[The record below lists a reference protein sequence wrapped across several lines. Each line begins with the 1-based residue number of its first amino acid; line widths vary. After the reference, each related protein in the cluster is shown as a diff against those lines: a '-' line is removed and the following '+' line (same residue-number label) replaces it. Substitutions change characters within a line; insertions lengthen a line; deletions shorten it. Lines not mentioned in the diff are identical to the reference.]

1 MRSLAR
7 ARRSGRELRD
17 RLDPHRTLG
26 PEDLYDRL
34 NDYLWNRYEVEPK
47 PVDPKKL
54 DGGRGEVKPPNI
66 FYDRALDEDPAA
78 RLRVVAHEAAHLER
92 HDRIGRLEAEPDP
105 TKSGTYLNNERAPA
119 VARYS
124 PRSREEAEADAFAL
138 EFVCPSDEALRRWQ
152 ADEAATSASVARAL
166 GVKPDVARA
175 QLVEALYGI
184 VMGNPLDAEPPV
196 STFAP
201 DDHQEP
207 AVQHDPDGRRPALV
221 DAGPGCGKTAT
232 LVERVAWL
240 IERDVQEESVDPK
253 AAAGR
258 VLALTFS
265 NEAAIEL
272 EARVE
277 GRLDREVAERVTAAT
292 FHSFCRLLLCKHG
305 HHLDPPVHEL
315 APVIDEAAQEDLILS
330 AMADA
335 GCVEI
340 LDLKDLSATASE
352 ARRHIDYLKQR
363 LDGDGPDAE
372 PWTPGRLQ
380 EFLRSLEPAS
390 DPESQQRLEV
400 ALAFCR
406 LFEAYEAAKAK
417 AGVLD
422 FSDLV
427 ALTFQL
433 LRERPEVAEA
443 YQARFRHVLVDE
455 FQDVSR
461 TVNAL
466 LTHLCGSDNPPW
478 VVGDPNQAI
487 YRFLNAAPE
496 NVAEFEASFPDS
508 EVYRL
513 RNNYRSAPEIV
524 TVANQLV
531 ALLVDPEGEEVTVEE
546 RFVAS
551 GGVDALPG
559 GPAVRVAVAE
569 SDRAEQEGVAEQV
582 KAWVDA
588 GVSPHDIAV
597 LCRRNVDVRDVV
609 LALGRYGVE
618 ASATGILTPEGS
630 AGDLAAVVTL
640 HDGGRKARRASLA
653 RLAYALGRGRYD
665 EEEID
670 GVIADL
676 LDLIGSQYG
685 IELERAK
692 DPHPLLLEV
701 ASADAALANEA
712 FLGDAFDMM
721 AAFLFDATRYLRR
734 ILDSGDIDHDR
745 AQLADVVATL
755 RLTETMTALARAAAF
770 RFSTRSAQED
780 EEEIPTARRQDR
792 LEFGALLRRK
802 LTDATPTA
810 VTPHKREGA
819 VQVMTCHAAKGLEF
833 PCVCVVGQTLSGYD
847 GSYAWLPPGLQPAD
861 EQDREQADA
870 LFFVG
875 ATRAQ
880 RALVVSCAKA
890 ATAGGRM
897 RTPTPLLSRWM
908 ETFDPPADQWV
919 ERAAEGEEVSH
930 ETIEF
935 GPIWGHRRKSPL
947 PAYVLHSQ
955 ACPAETY
962 VARVAGLIFPDAE
975 PALYPV
981 FFDAV
986 REALRFTVVEA
997 HRLGRPLSPQEALR
1011 ILSRTWKTVEVR
1023 REEHRHLA
1031 LFEQVA
1037 RGYLMAFAREYAP
1050 AAQDFTAI
1058 DLGVIEEAAGPAFLD
1073 LKLVAAIELVDGR
1086 QVAIMLRTES
1096 YAAKLNAAGEI
1107 LWSKM
1112 TASRRLPF
1120 VLLWEHFPGL
1130 EALVFSGADGRL
1142 YRFKQ
1147 SQRASSLGNEVAKIT
1162 DRRAAL
1168 AAMRYEAV
1176 TNPWRCDRCGSRIV
1190 CPHWL
1195 RCVE

>member
-7 ARRSGRELRD
+7 ARRSGRKLRD

-34 NDYLWNRYEVEPK
+34 KDYLWDEYKVEPK
-47 PVDPKKL
+47 AVDPRKL
-54 DGGRGEVKPPNI
+54 DDGRGEVKPPSI

-138 EFVCPSDEALRRWQ
+138 EFVCPSNEALRLWR
-152 ADEAATSASVARAL
+152 ADEAATTATVARAL

-184 VMGNPLDAEPPV
+184 VMGNPLDAEPSL

-201 DDHQEP
+201 DDHQEL

-240 IERDVQEESVDPK
+240 IERDVEEGVNPK
-253 AAAGR
+253 DAAGR

-265 NEAAIEL
+265 NEAAGEL

-277 GRLDREVAERVTAAT
+277 GRLAREVAERVTAAT

-305 HHLDPPVHEL
+305 HHLVPPVHEL
-315 APVIDEAAQEDLILS
+315 APVIDEAAQEDLILG

-335 GCVEI
+335 GCVEL

-363 LDGDGPDAE
+363 LDGDGPDAA
-372 PWTPGRLQ
+372 PWAPDRLQ
-380 EFLRSLEPAS
+380 ERVRSLEPAP
-390 DPESQQRLEV
+390 DLEGQQQFEV

-406 LFEAYEAAKAK
+406 LFEAYETAKAE

-427 ALTFQL
+427 ALTLRL
-433 LRERPEVAEA
+433 LRERPDVAEA

-466 LTHLCGSDNPPW
+466 LTHLCGPSNPPW

-496 NVAEFEASFPDS
+496 NVAEFEASFPDP

-513 RNNYRSAPEIV
+513 RNNYRSAPGIV

-531 ALLVDPEGEEVTVEE
+531 ALLRDPDGEEVTVEE

-551 GGVDALPG
+551 GGVEALVD

-582 KAWVDA
+582 RAWIDA
-588 GVSPHDIAV
+588 DIAPHDIAV

-609 LALGRYGVE
+609 LALGRRGVK

-630 AGDLAAVVTL
+630 AGDLAAAVTL
-640 HDGGRKARRASLA
+640 HDGGRKGRRAGLA
-653 RLAYALGRGRYD
+653 RLAYALGRGRYN

-676 LDLIGSQYG
+676 LDLLGPQHR
-685 IELERAK
+685 IEVERAQ

-701 ASADAALANEA
+701 ASADATLARET
-712 FLGDAFDMM
+712 FSGDAFDMM
-721 AAFLFDATRYLRR
+721 AAFLFDAGRYLRR
-734 ILDSGDIDHDR
+734 ILDGGDVGRDGE
-745 AQLADVVATL
+745 QLSDVVVSL

-770 RFSTRSAQED
+770 RFSARSAQED
-780 EEEIPTARRQDR
+780 EEEVPKTRRQVR

-847 GSYAWLPPGLQPAD
+847 GTYEWLPSDLQPPD

-875 ATRAQ
+875 VTRAQ
-880 RALVVSCAKA
+880 RALVVSYAKA

-897 RTPTPLLSRWM
+897 RRPTPLLSRWM
-908 ETFDPPADQWV
+908 EAFGPPADQWG
-919 ERAAEGEEVSH
+919 EREDGGGTVSR
-930 ETIEF
+930 ETKEF
-935 GPIWGHRRKSPL
+935 GPSWGARRDTPL
-947 PAYVLHSQ
+947 PAYVLDDR
-955 ACPAETY
+955 ACPADTY
-962 VARVAGLIFPDAE
+962 VSQIARLIFPEAE
-975 PALYPV
+975 PALYPL

-986 REALRFTVVEA
+986 REAMRLAVAEA
-997 HRLGRPLSPQEALR
+997 HRLGRPLEPEEALR
-1011 ILSRTWKTVEVR
+1011 FLTKTWKTVVVR

-1037 RGYLMAFAREYAP
+1037 REYLVAFARAYVP
-1050 AAQDFTAI
+1050 MAQDYHPI
-1058 DLGVIEEAAGPAFLD
+1058 DLSAIEDPMGPVHIH
-1073 LKLVAAIELVDGR
+1073 LKLVAAFETMGGR
-1086 QVAIMLRTES
+1086 RAAIMFRTES
-1096 YAAKLNAAGEI
+1096 YATKLDAAGNI

-1112 TASRRLPF
+1112 SSSRRLPF

-1142 YRFKQ
+1142 YRFKP
-1147 SQRASSLGNEVAKIT
+1147 SQRSSSLDNEVAKVA
-1162 DRRAAL
+1162 DRRVAL
-1168 AAMRYEAV
+1168 GEMKYEAIA
-1176 TNPWRCDRCGSRIV
+1176 NPWHCDRCGSRIV

-1195 RCVE
+1195 RSTE